1 MRNTVHNP
9 YMDVLWNQDYKA
21 VMNGIPFVKMHGLG
35 NDFVVFDGRRDPAVL
50 DLDDATAAR
59 IADRKLGVGCDQLI
73 VIEPARDDLADAF
86 MRIRN
91 NDGGEVEA
99 CGNATRC
106 VANIVMGE
114 LGRKDVII
122 ETVVGLLDANGLTD
136 GRVTVDMGQ
145 VKLDWR
151 DIPLSEAVDTN
162 HIPLS
167 LGPLSDPV
175 GVNVGNPHA
184 VFFVDDAE
192 AIDIEKFGPV
202 LEHHEMFPERANIEV
217 CSIVSENQIR
227 MRVWE
232 RGVGVTRA
240 CGTGACAVGVAAA
253 RRGLTGRKTEII
265 LDGGNLTIEWLPDD
279 HVLMTG
285 PVATSFS
292 GFLHSSLLGHH

>member
-1 MRNTVHNP
+1 
-9 YMDVLWNQDYKA
+9 
-21 VMNGIPFVKMHGLG
+21 MNGIPFVKMHGLG

-50 DLDDATAAR
+50 DLDNATAAR
-59 IADRKLGVGCDQLI
+59 IADRKTGVGCDQLI
-73 VIEPARDDLADAF
+73 VIEPALDDMADAF

-99 CGNATRC
+99 CGNAARC
-106 VANIVMGE
+106 VASIVMGE

-122 ETVVGLLDANGLTD
+122 ETVVGLLDSNGLAD

-151 DIPLSEAVDTN
+151 DIPLSQAVDTN

-192 AIDIEKFGPV
+192 AIDIEKLGPV

-217 CSIVSENQIR
+217 CSIVGENQIR

-253 RRGLTGRKTEII
+253 RRGLTDRKTEII
-265 LDGGNLTIEWLPDD
+265 LDGGKLTIEWLPDD

-285 PVATSFS
+285 PVATSFQ
-292 GFLHSSLLGHH
+292 GFLHSSLLGQH

>member
-1 MRNTVHNP
+1 
-9 YMDVLWNQDYKA
+9 
-21 VMNGIPFVKMHGLG
+21 MNGIPFVKMHGLG

-50 DLDDATAAR
+50 DLDNATAAR
-59 IADRKLGVGCDQLI
+59 IADRKTGVGCDQLI
-73 VIEPARDDLADAF
+73 VIEPALDDMADAF

-99 CGNATRC
+99 CGNAARC
-106 VANIVMGE
+106 VASIVMGE

-122 ETVVGLLDANGLTD
+122 ETVVGLLDSNGLAD

-151 DIPLSEAVDTN
+151 DIPLSQAVDTN

-167 LGPLSDPV
+167 LGPLSDPI

-192 AIDIEKFGPV
+192 AIDIEKLGPV

-217 CSIVSENQIR
+217 CSIVGENQIR

-232 RGVGVTRA
+232 RGVGITRA

-253 RRGLTGRKTEII
+253 RRGLTDRKTEII
-265 LDGGNLTIEWLPDD
+265 LDGGKLTIEWLPDD

-285 PVATSFS
+285 PVATSFQ
-292 GFLHSSLLGHH
+292 GFLHSSLLGQH

>member
-1 MRNTVHNP
+1 
-9 YMDVLWNQDYKA
+9 
-21 VMNGIPFVKMHGLG
+21 MNGIPFVKMHGLG

-50 DLDDATAAR
+50 DLDDQTAAR
-59 IADRKLGVGCDQLI
+59 ISDRKTGIGCDQLI
-73 VIEPARDDLADAF
+73 VIEPPRQDLADAF

-91 NDGGEVEA
+91 SDGSEVEA

-106 VANIVMGE
+106 VASIVMGE

-122 ETVVGLLDANGLTD
+122 ETVVGLLDANGLAD

-167 LGPLSDPV
+167 LGPLSDGV
-175 GVNVGNPHA
+175 GVNVGNPHG
-184 VFFVDDAE
+184 VFFVEDAE
-192 AIDIEKFGPV
+192 AIDLEKLGPV
-202 LEHHEMFPERANIEV
+202 LEHHEMFPQRANIEV
-217 CSIVSENQIR
+217 CSLIGENKVR

-232 RGVGVTRA
+232 RGVGITQA
-240 CGTGACAVGVAAA
+240 CGTGACAVGVAAV
-253 RRGLTGRKTEII
+253 RRGLTERKTEIV
-265 LDGGNLTIEWLPDD
+265 LDGGSLTIEWLPDD

-285 PVATSFS
+285 PVATSFT
-292 GFLHSSLLGHH
+292 GFLHSSLLGNH

>member
-1 MRNTVHNP
+1 MRRHR
-9 YMDVLWNQDYKA
+9 YKA
-21 VMNGIPFVKMHGLG
+21 GMNGIPFVKMHGLG

-50 DLDDATAAR
+50 DLDNATAAR
-59 IADRKLGVGCDQLI
+59 IADRKTGVGCDQLI
-73 VIEPARDDLADAF
+73 VIEPARDELADAF

-122 ETVVGLLDANGLTD
+122 ETVAGLLDANGLAD

-145 VKLDWR
+145 VRLDWR
-151 DIPLSEAVDTN
+151 DIPLSQAVDTN

-167 LGPLSDPV
+167 LGGLSDAV

-192 AIDIEKFGPV
+192 SIDIEKLGPV

-217 CSIVSENQIR
+217 CSIIGKNRIR

-240 CGTGACAVGVAAA
+240 CGTGACAAGVAAA

-265 LDGGNLTIEWLPDD
+265 LDGGPLTIEWLPDD

-292 GFLHSSLLGHH
+292 GFLHGSLLGQH

>member
-1 MRNTVHNP
+1 
-9 YMDVLWNQDYKA
+9 MDALRNQDYKA
-21 VMNGIPFVKMHGLG
+21 GMNGIPFVKMHGLG
-35 NDFVVFDGRRDPAVL
+35 NDFVVLDGRRDPAVL

-59 IADRKLGVGCDQLI
+59 IADRKTGVGCDQLI

-91 NDGGEVEA
+91 NDGGEVQA

-122 ETVVGLLDANGLTD
+122 ETVVGLLDANGLAD

-151 DIPLSEAVDTN
+151 DIPLAEAVDTN

-167 LGPLSDPV
+167 LGPLSDAV
-175 GVNVGNPHA
+175 GVNVGNPHG

-192 AIDIEKFGPV
+192 SIDIEKFGPV

-217 CSIVSENQIR
+217 CSIIDENKIR

-240 CGTGACAVGVAAA
+240 CGTGACAAGVAAA
-253 RRGLTGRKTEII
+253 RRGLTGRKVEVI
-265 LDGGNLTIEWLPDD
+265 LDGGPLTIEWLPDD

-292 GFLHSSLLGHH
+292 GFLHASLLGNH

>member
-1 MRNTVHNP
+1 
-9 YMDVLWNQDYKA
+9 MDAISNQDYKA

-50 DLDDATAAR
+50 DLDNATAAR
-59 IADRKLGVGCDQLI
+59 IADRKTGVGCDQLI
-73 VIEPARDDLADAF
+73 VIEPALDDMADAF

-99 CGNATRC
+99 CGNAARC
-106 VANIVMGE
+106 VASIVMGE

-122 ETVVGLLDANGLTD
+122 ETVVGLLDSNGLAD

-151 DIPLSEAVDTN
+151 DIPLSQAVDTN

-167 LGPLSDPV
+167 LGPLADPV

-192 AIDIEKFGPV
+192 AIDIEKLGPV

-217 CSIVSENQIR
+217 CSIVGENQIR

-253 RRGLTGRKTEII
+253 RRGLTDRKTEII
-265 LDGGNLTIEWLPDD
+265 LDGGKLTIEWLPD
-279 HVLMTG
+279 
-285 PVATSFS
+285 
-292 GFLHSSLLGHH
+292 

>member
-1 MRNTVHNP
+1 
-9 YMDVLWNQDYKA
+9 
-21 VMNGIPFVKMHGLG
+21 MNGIPFVKMHGLG

-50 DLDDATAAR
+50 DLDNATAAR
-59 IADRKLGVGCDQLI
+59 IADRKTGVGCDQLI

-91 NDGGEVEA
+91 NDGGEVQA

-106 VANIVMGE
+106 VASIVMGE

-122 ETVVGLLDANGLTD
+122 QTVVGLLDANGLVD

-151 DIPLSEAVDTN
+151 DIPLGQAVDTN

-167 LGPLSDPV
+167 LGGLSDAV

-192 AIDIEKFGPV
+192 SIDIEKLGPV

-217 CSIVSENQIR
+217 CSIIGEDRIR

-240 CGTGACAVGVAAA
+240 CGTGACAAGVAAA

-265 LDGGNLTIEWLPDD
+265 LDGGPLTIEWLPDD

-292 GFLHSSLLGHH
+292 GFLHGSLLGQH

>member
-1 MRNTVHNP
+1 
-9 YMDVLWNQDYKA
+9 
-21 VMNGIPFVKMHGLG
+21 MNGIPFVKMHGLG

-192 AIDIEKFGPV
+192 VIDIEKFGPV

-217 CSIVSENQIR
+217 CSIVGENQIR

>member
-1 MRNTVHNP
+1 M
-9 YMDVLWNQDYKA
+9 
-21 VMNGIPFVKMHGLG
+21 
-35 NDFVVFDGRRDPAVL
+35 L
-50 DLDDATAAR
+50 DLDHATAAR
-59 IADRKLGVGCDQLI
+59 IADRKTGVGCDQLI
-73 VIEPARDDLADAF
+73 VIEPARDELADAF

-99 CGNATRC
+99 CGNAARC

-122 ETVVGLLDANGLTD
+122 ETVVGLLDANGLAD
-136 GRVTVDMGQ
+136 GQITVDMGQ

-151 DIPLSEAVDTN
+151 DIPLGSAVDSN

-192 AIDIEKFGPV
+192 AIDIEKLGPV

-217 CSIVSENQIR
+217 CSITGENQLR

-240 CGTGACAVGVAAA
+240 CGTGACAAGVAAA

-292 GFLHSSLLGHH
+292 GFVHASLLAHH

>member
-1 MRNTVHNP
+1 
-9 YMDVLWNQDYKA
+9 
-21 VMNGIPFVKMHGLG
+21 MNGIPFVKMHGLG

-50 DLDDATAAR
+50 DLDNATAAR
-59 IADRKLGVGCDQLI
+59 IADRKTGVGCDQLI
-73 VIEPARDDLADAF
+73 VIESARDDLADAF

-114 LGRKDVII
+114 LGRTDVII
-122 ETVVGLLDANGLTD
+122 ETVAGLLDANGLVD

-151 DIPLSEAVDTN
+151 DIPLGQAVDTN

-167 LGPLSDPV
+167 LGGLSDAV

-192 AIDIEKFGPV
+192 SIDIEKLGPV

-217 CSIVSENQIR
+217 CSIIGKDRIR

-240 CGTGACAVGVAAA
+240 CGTGACAAGVAAA
-253 RRGLTGRKTEII
+253 RRGLTGRKTEIV
-265 LDGGNLTIEWLPDD
+265 LDGGPLTIEWLPDD

-292 GFLHSSLLGHH
+292 GFLHPSLLGQN

>member
-1 MRNTVHNP
+1 
-9 YMDVLWNQDYKA
+9 
-21 VMNGIPFVKMHGLG
+21 MNGIPFVKMHGLG

-50 DLDDATAAR
+50 DLDNATAAR
-59 IADRKLGVGCDQLI
+59 IADRKTGVGCDQLI
-73 VIEPARDDLADAF
+73 VIEPARDELADAF

-122 ETVVGLLDANGLTD
+122 ETVVGLLAANGLAD

-145 VKLDWR
+145 VRLDWR
-151 DIPLSEAVDTN
+151 DIPLGQAVDTN

-167 LGPLSDPV
+167 LGGLSDAV

-184 VFFVDDAE
+184 VFFVDYVE
-192 AIDIEKFGPV
+192 SIDIEKFGPV

-217 CSIVSENQIR
+217 CSIIGENRIR

-240 CGTGACAVGVAAA
+240 CGTGACAAGVAAA

-265 LDGGNLTIEWLPDD
+265 LDGGPLTIEWLPDD

-292 GFLHSSLLGHH
+292 GFLHGSLLGQH

>member
-1 MRNTVHNP
+1 
-9 YMDVLWNQDYKA
+9 
-21 VMNGIPFVKMHGLG
+21 MNGIPFVKMHGLG

-217 CSIVSENQIR
+217 CSIVGENQIR

>member
-1 MRNTVHNP
+1 
-9 YMDVLWNQDYKA
+9 MDVLWNQDYKA

-122 ETVVGLLDANGLTD
+122 ETVVGLLDANGLAD

-217 CSIVSENQIR
+217 CSIVGENQIR

>member
-1 MRNTVHNP
+1 
-9 YMDVLWNQDYKA
+9 MDGLGKPDYKA

-50 DLDDATAAR
+50 DLDNATAAR
-59 IADRKLGVGCDQLI
+59 IADRKTGVGCDQLI

-106 VANIVMGE
+106 VASILMGE
-114 LGRKDVII
+114 LDRNDAII
-122 ETVVGLLDANGLTD
+122 ETVAGLLDANGAPNGL
-136 GRVTVDMGQ
+136 VTVDMGQ
-145 VKLDWR
+145 VWLDWR

-167 LGPLSDPV
+167 LGPLSDAV

-192 AIDIEKFGPV
+192 AIDIEKLGPV

-217 CSIVSENQIR
+217 CSLIGENQIR

-253 RRGLTGRKTEII
+253 RRGLTGRKTDIL
-265 LDGGNLTIEWLPDD
+265 LDGGKLTFEWLPDD

-285 PVATSFS
+285 PVATSFQ
-292 GFLHSSLLGHH
+292 GFLHSSLLGAH

>member
-1 MRNTVHNP
+1 
-9 YMDVLWNQDYKA
+9 
-21 VMNGIPFVKMHGLG
+21 MNGIPFVKMHGLG

-50 DLDDATAAR
+50 DLDNATAAR
-59 IADRKLGVGCDQLI
+59 IADRKTGVGCDQLI

-91 NDGGEVEA
+91 NDGGEVQA

-106 VANIVMGE
+106 VASIVMGE

-122 ETVVGLLDANGLTD
+122 QTVVGLLDANGLAD

-151 DIPLSEAVDTN
+151 DIPLGQAVDTN

-167 LGPLSDPV
+167 LGGLSDAV

-192 AIDIEKFGPV
+192 SIDIEKLGPV

-217 CSIVSENQIR
+217 CSIIGEDRIR

-232 RGVGVTRA
+232 RGAGVTLA
-240 CGTGACAVGVAAA
+240 SGSSSCATAVAA
-253 RRGLTGRKTEII
+253 RRRGLVNGQVTMD
-265 LDGGNLTIEWLPDD
+265 LDGGQIMIDWRDD
-279 HVLMTG
+279 GIWMSGPTAHVFDG
-285 PVATSFS
+285 VWRP
-292 GFLHSSLLGHH
+292 